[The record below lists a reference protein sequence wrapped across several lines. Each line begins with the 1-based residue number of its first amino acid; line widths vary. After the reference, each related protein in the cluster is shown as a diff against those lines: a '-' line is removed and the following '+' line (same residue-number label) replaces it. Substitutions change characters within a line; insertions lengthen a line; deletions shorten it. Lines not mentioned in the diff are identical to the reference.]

1 MTPEEKQA
9 LQEEWQ
15 RQRDALALCN
25 KKIQKLENMLNPL
38 RIQYCNIAQRF
49 REIDYALAL
58 ERKTVIKAIKS
69 KSKSKSKSEE
79 ELLMERLASLTP
91 QEIDRLVQT
100 LNQAKGRTK

>member
-69 KSKSKSKSEE
+69 KSKSEE

-100 LNQAKGRTK
+100 LNQAKGK

>member
-1 MTPEEKQA
+1 MTPEEKQQ

-58 ERKTVIKAIKS
+58 ERKTIIKAV
-69 KSKSKSKSEE
+69 KSKSKSEE
-79 ELLMERLASLTP
+79 ELLMERLASLSP

-100 LNQAKGRTK
+100 LSQARGK

>member
-69 KSKSKSKSEE
+69 KSKSKSEE

-100 LNQAKGRTK
+100 LSQARGK

>member
-15 RQRDALALCN
+15 RQRDALALVN

-69 KSKSKSKSEE
+69 KSKSEE

-100 LNQAKGRTK
+100 LNQAKGK

>member
-15 RQRDALALCN
+15 RQRDALALCT

-58 ERKTVIKAIKS
+58 ERKVVVKAIKA
-69 KSKSKSKSEE
+69 KSKSKSEE

-100 LNQAKGRTK
+100 LNQAKGK

>member
-69 KSKSKSKSEE
+69 KSKSKSEE

-100 LNQAKGRTK
+100 LNQAKGK

>member
-58 ERKTVIKAIKS
+58 ERKTVVKAIKS
-69 KSKSKSKSEE
+69 KTKSKTEE
-79 ELLMERLASLTP
+79 ELLMERLASLTS
-91 QEIDRLVQT
+91 QEIDRLVKA
-100 LNQAKGRTK
+100 LNQAKGK

>member
-58 ERKTVIKAIKS
+58 ERKIVIKAV
-69 KSKSKSKSEE
+69 KSKSKSEE
-79 ELLMERLASLTP
+79 ELLMERLASLSP
-91 QEIDRLVQT
+91 AEIDRLVQA
-100 LNQAKGRTK
+100 LSQTKEK